1 MRSVLRLVIILV
13 VAAVALRLTVFRPRP
28 LAVESIAAAYG
39 PVQDAVTNSESGTVK
54 VRTRARLSVERAG
67 TVVALPYRE
76 GATVA
81 RAAPLVVLD
90 STSAVAQRDAAA
102 RNLEAAKAAHESAHA
117 SDLLASQLLARAREL
132 RARGVAAQ
140 VTLDEAKARSD
151 AARADLA
158 LTSARVESA
167 RAALRLAADDL
178 SHTMLLAP
186 FAGVIARR
194 DVDLG
199 ESVVPQQVV
208 IELFDPGRP
217 FVSCP
222 IDERD
227 AGRLREGLPA
237 RVTIDTY
244 PGTSWSGRVRWV
256 APLVE
261 EAREQNRTLTVEI
274 DLDPGAGLP
283 ELRPG
288 LTADAEIVL
297 ARRERALRIPA
308 AALLEGG
315 RVLAIRNGRA
325 ESRRVTT
332 GLKDWDW
339 VEITHGLAPGERVIT
354 SLDRPGLKAGV
365 RVTTPAGP

>member
-28 LAVESIAAAYG
+28 LAVESVAAAYG

-54 VRTRARLSVERAG
+54 VRTRARLSIERAG

-81 RAAPLVVLD
+81 RGAPLLVLD

-117 SDLLASQLLARAREL
+117 SELLAAQLLGRTRELQARGLAAQAALDEARAR
-132 RARGVAAQ
+132 A
-140 VTLDEAKARSD
+140 D

-167 RAALRLAADDL
+167 RAALRLAVDDL

-237 RVTIDTY
+237 RVTIETY

-297 ARRERALRIPA
+297 ARRARALRIPA

-315 RVLAIRNGRA
+315 RVLAIRNGRVQ
-325 ESRRVTT
+325 SRRVTT

-354 SLDRPGLKAGV
+354 SLDRPGLKPGV
-365 RVTTPAGP
+365 RVAPPVEP